1 MSEINYND
9 MLHKD
14 TIFLDINAKDSDE
27 LFEQVGERLKKLGY
41 AKDTYIDALKKREKE
56 FPTGLVTKF
65 LPIAL
70 PHVDPENINKPF
82 IAAVKNS
89 KPIHMLQMGSN
100 EDMESQYF
108 FFLGITDSS
117 HQVVLLQKFMQL
129 LRDKEFADELTSKTD
144 PGDMYGFLTK
154 EFIG

>member
-1 MSEINYND
+1 MSEINYHE
-9 MLHKD
+9 MLHQD
-14 TIFLDINAKDSDE
+14 TIFLDIDAENSDQ
-27 LFEQVGERLKKLGY
+27 LFEQVGSKLKQLGY
-41 AKDTYIDALKKREKE
+41 AKDSYIDALKKREKE
-56 FPTGLVTKF
+56 FPTGLVTKY

-100 EDMESQYF
+100 EDMEAQYF

-129 LRDKEFADELTSKTD
+129 LQDQKFADNLTSQTD
-144 PGDMYGFLTK
+144 PEGMYQFLTK
-154 EFIG
+154 AFIG